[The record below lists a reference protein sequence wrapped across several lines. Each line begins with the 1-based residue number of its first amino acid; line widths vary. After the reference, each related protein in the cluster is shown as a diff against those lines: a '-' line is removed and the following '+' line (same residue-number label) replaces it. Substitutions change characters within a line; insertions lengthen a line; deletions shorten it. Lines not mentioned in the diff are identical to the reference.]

1 METLKLEKKDFVKKE
16 TLKLE
21 KKDFVKKD
29 GRLTYE
35 KPIDYA
41 GLRKGDVILGEVIK
55 PEAK

>member
-1 METLKLEKKDFVKKE
+1 ME